1 MKKKIVVVKDKKV
14 TPEMVEFIKRNPDY
28 TVSQLSEKFGV
39 TPNKIYYSVKK
50 NNLKVKKRESTID
63 KFLKTL

>member
-14 TPEMVEFIKRNPDY
+14 TPEMIEFIKRNPDY

-39 TPNKIYYSVKK
+39 AQNKIYYSVKK
-50 NNLKVKKRESTID
+50 HNLKVRKRESTID
-63 KFLKTL
+63 RFLKTL